1 MKKNTPI
8 FLMVLV
14 LVLASVACESP
25 TPTPSAADVALTM
38 ISDQVN
44 AQATQAK
51 FESIAAVTQQIAA
64 ATATQ
69 QAVYVQAT
77 QLVQARV
84 DAQATAN
91 KADAN
96 AQATS
101 QQARQDAQAT
111 QQRMDFEATQVQ
123 ARLDAEATSQQAR
136 LDLMATQQGS
146 GTATAWA
153 VTQAVIPLHDSWTQ
167 QAVQQEIL
175 LATNEVEMSNLKVK
189 QQQDTNVFQWLVP
202 MLFAIGTAIAGALW
216 LANNSRVREVKD
228 AEGTPQFV
236 IIDNQKM
243 IIPRLMPKPVLM
255 LEDNGA
261 PDLVDPKEQA
271 EIVKRDQGIQ
281 ALEVMPER
289 TTDSAQE
296 MYGGLFLEE
305 QKKLPTI
312 EFVTPDKIAAGVLD
326 DIEGQVIE
334 E

>member
-1 MKKNTPI
+1 MKKYTPV
-8 FLMVLV
+8 LWMVFV
-14 LVLASVACESP
+14 LVLASVACETA

-38 ISDQVN
+38 IGDQVN

-51 FESIAAVTQQIAA
+51 FESIAAVTQQVAA

-77 QLVQARV
+77 QSVQARV
-84 DAQATAN
+84 DAQSTAD

-96 AQATS
+96 AQSTA

-111 QQRMDFEATQVQ
+111 QQRIDFEATQMQ
-123 ARLDAEATSQQAR
+123 ARLDAEATAEQAR
-136 LDLMATQQGS
+136 LDLMATQQAS
-146 GTATAWA
+146 GTATAWS
-153 VTQAVIPLHDSWTQ
+153 VTQAIIPLHDSWTQ
-167 QAVQQEIL
+167 QAVQQNIL

-189 QQQDTNVFQWLVP
+189 QQQDTNVIQWLVP
-202 MLFAIGTAIAGALW
+202 MLVALGAAVAGVLW

-236 IIDNQKM
+236 IIDNQKL

-255 LEDNGA
+255 LEDNSA

-289 TTDSAQE
+289 TTDGATE
-296 MYGGLFLEE
+296 MYGGLFLDEP
-305 QKKLPTI
+305 KKHPTI
-312 EFVTPDKIAAGVLD
+312 EFVTPDKITPGVLD
-326 DIEGQVIE
+326 EIEGQVIE